1 MEWLEHPYV
10 VLSLISACVIFIP
23 AYIRAIKVS
32 ISVKEIYESTLR
44 EFIVNEDLIKF
55 FMDNVRSKFLSSLIV
70 FFKGTPTDMTPFVKD
85 REVLEESFAL
95 VLEIVKILNEEIDE
109 SNSEM
114 YNPKEINC

>member
-1 MEWLEHPYV
+1 
-10 VLSLISACVIFIP
+10 
-23 AYIRAIKVS
+23 
-32 ISVKEIYESTLR
+32 
-44 EFIVNEDLIKF
+44 
-55 FMDNVRSKFLSSLIV
+55 
-70 FFKGTPTDMTPFVKD
+70 MTPFVKD